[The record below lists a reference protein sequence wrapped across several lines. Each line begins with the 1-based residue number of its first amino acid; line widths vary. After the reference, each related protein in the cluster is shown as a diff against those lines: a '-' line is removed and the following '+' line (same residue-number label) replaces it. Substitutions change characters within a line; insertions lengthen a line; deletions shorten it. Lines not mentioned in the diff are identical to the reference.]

1 MAYKLMRDGTLNKD
15 GDVCY
20 CVNTDTSCVANCA
33 AFEERARGRVYL
45 HCVGREIIAP
55 MEIAPVVHAH
65 QPAQNPVAPAV
76 AEPDLMDELTAPS
89 PKTKKKGKDK
99 K

>member
-15 GDVCY
+15 GEVCY

-33 AFEERARGRVYL
+33 AFEERARSRVYL

-55 MEIAPVVHAH
+55 MEIVPPTVHAP
-65 QPAQNPVAPAV
+65 QQSAPS
-76 AEPDLMDELTAPS
+76 EPDLMDELMTAPS

>member
-20 CVNTDTSCVANCA
+20 CVHTDTSCVSNCA
-33 AFEERARGRVYL
+33 AFEERARGRVFL

-55 MEIAPVVHAH
+55 MEIVPAVHAH
-65 QPAQNPVAPAV
+65 QQSAPS
-76 AEPDLMDELTAPS
+76 EPDLMDELTAPS

>member
-20 CVNTDTSCVANCA
+20 CVHTDTSCVSNCA

-55 MEIAPVVHAH
+55 MEIVPPTVPPPKEVDPMSDLIDMGAPKVV
-65 QPAQNPVAPAV
+65 
-76 AEPDLMDELTAPS
+76 
-89 PKTKKKGKDK
+89 KTKKPKGAK
-99 K
+99 